1 MFKEK
6 EALLNE
12 KEYWA
17 RERAVLIREEE
28 LQRESSMRA
37 RFAQI
42 ACSTLQA
49 RIASEVHDKKM
60 LFAVI
65 LALFGVMVALLFGS
79 S

>member
-1 MFKEK
+1 MRRNIGPESELFS
-6 EALLNE
+6 L
-12 KEYWA
+12 
-17 RERAVLIREEE
+17 ERRRNC
-28 LQRESSMRA
+28 RESSMRA

-65 LALFGVMVALLFGS
+65 LALFGVMVALLFGVILKQK
-79 S
+79 

>member
-1 MFKEK
+1 MRRNIGPESELFS
-6 EALLNE
+6 L
-12 KEYWA
+12 
-17 RERAVLIREEE
+17 ERRRNS
-28 LQRESSMRA
+28 RESSMRA